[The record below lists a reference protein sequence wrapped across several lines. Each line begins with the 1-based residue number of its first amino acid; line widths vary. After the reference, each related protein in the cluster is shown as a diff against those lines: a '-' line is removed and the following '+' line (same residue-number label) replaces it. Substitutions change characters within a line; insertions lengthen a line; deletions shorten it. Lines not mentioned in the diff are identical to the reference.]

1 MRIAVVG
8 AGAVGGYFGA
18 RLAQGGAE
26 LVVIARGAHLEA
38 IRHEG
43 LRLTSVA
50 GDAVV
55 HPAECAEDPAAVA
68 PADVVL
74 LGVKA
79 WQVADAAGTLRPL
92 LARDGCVLPLQNGVE
107 APGHID
113 RALGPGRALGGL
125 CRILSEVVAP
135 GAIKHSGVEPYV
147 AFGELTGGPSAR
159 TRRLLAA
166 FEAAPGL
173 RAELVPDIRLAMW
186 RKFLLITAW
195 GAVGASTGATVGEIL
210 ADPGLRHR
218 LLEAMGEIRALGGA
232 QGVTLTEDDIRDA
245 VQVLEGAP
253 AQGTTSMQ
261 RDLAA
266 GRPSELDAQIGAV
279 VRVGQDLGV
288 PVPYHAGVLRSLLAP
303 GAGSPGRLAG

>member
-1 MRIAVVG
+1 M
-8 AGAVGGYFGA
+8 
-18 RLAQGGAE
+18 
-26 LVVIARGAHLEA
+26 
-38 IRHEG
+38 
-43 LRLTSVA
+43 
-50 GDAVV
+50 

-79 WQVADAAGTLRPL
+79 WQVAAAAGTLRPL

-113 RALGPGRALGGL
+113 RALGPGHALGGL

-135 GAIKHSGVEPYV
+135 GAIKHSGIEPYV
-147 AFGELTGGPSAR
+147 AFGELTGGPRAR

-210 ADPGLRHR
+210 ADPGLRRR

-232 QGVTLTEDDIRDA
+232 SGV
-245 VQVLEGAP
+245 AP
-253 AQGTTSMQ
+253 HRRRYPTTPCRFS
-261 RDLAA
+261 R
-266 GRPSELDAQIGAV
+266 GRPRRGRPPCSAIWPPGGRRSWMPRSARWCV
-279 VRVGQDLGV
+279 VGQDLGV

>member
-1 MRIAVVG
+1 M
-8 AGAVGGYFGA
+8 
-18 RLAQGGAE
+18 
-26 LVVIARGAHLEA
+26 
-38 IRHEG
+38 
-43 LRLTSVA
+43 
-50 GDAVV
+50 V

-113 RALGPGRALGGL
+113 RALGPGHALGGL

-135 GAIKHSGVEPYV
+135 GAIKHSGIEPYV
-147 AFGELTGGPSAR
+147 AFGELTGGPRAR

-210 ADPGLRHR
+210 ADPGLRRR

-232 QGVTLTEDDIRDA
+232 SGVGLSEDDIRDA

-253 AQGTTSMQ
+253 AQGRTSMQ

>member
-55 HPAECAEDPAAVA
+55 HPAECAEDLAAVA

-113 RALGPGRALGGL
+113 RALGPGHALGGL
-125 CRILSEVVAP
+125 ATL
-135 GAIKHSGVEPYV
+135 
-147 AFGELTGGPSAR
+147 
-159 TRRLLAA
+159 
-166 FEAAPGL
+166 
-173 RAELVPDIRLAMW
+173 
-186 RKFLLITAW
+186 
-195 GAVGASTGATVGEIL
+195 GAV
-210 ADPGLRHR
+210 LRLDTR
-218 LLEAMGEIRALGGA
+218 TAL
-232 QGVTLTEDDIRDA
+232 R
-245 VQVLEGAP
+245 
-253 AQGTTSMQ
+253 
-261 RDLAA
+261 
-266 GRPSELDAQIGAV
+266 LDAQQYFFSGGIA
-279 VRVGQDLGV
+279 DSYTPHLGTT
-288 PVPYHAGVLRSLLAP
+288 PLRSVDARARHDFVLLA
-303 GAGSPGRLAG
+303 GFSWRAD

>member
-1 MRIAVVG
+1 MRIAVLG

-26 LVVIARGAHLEA
+26 LVVIARGAHLDA
-38 IRHEG
+38 IRREG
-43 LRLTSVA
+43 LRVTSVA

-55 HPAECAEDPAAVA
+55 HPVQCADDPDGLPPV
-68 PADVVL
+68 DVLL

-79 WQVADAAGTLRPL
+79 WQVADAAGILGPL
-92 LARDGCVLPLQNGVE
+92 LAPEGCVLPLQNGVE
-107 APGHID
+107 APAQID

-135 GAIKHSGVEPYV
+135 GVIEHSGVEPYV
-147 AFGELTGGPSAR
+147 AFGEPTGVASER

-166 FEAAPGL
+166 FERAPGV
-173 RAELVPDIRLAMW
+173 RAELVPDIRVAMW

-195 GAVGASTGATVGEIL
+195 GAVGASTAATIGEIL
-210 ADPGLRHR
+210 ERPELRRR
-218 LLEAMGEIRALGGA
+218 LLEAMGEIQAVARA
-232 QGVTLTEDDIRDA
+232 QGVLLTEDDVGDA
-245 VQVLEGAP
+245 VRVLEGAP
-253 AQGTTSMQ
+253 AHGTTSMQ

-279 VRVGQDLGV
+279 VRFGRALGV
-288 PVPYHAGVLRSLLAP
+288 PVPCHAAILSDLESRPA
-303 GAGSPGRLAG
+303 GRLAG

>member
-1 MRIAVVG
+1 MLLGGVGPALIFERGDGTPATRHTNVGGLATLGAVLRLDTRTALRLDAQQYFFSGAIADSYTPHLGTTPLRSADARARHGSCCSPASPGAPTEPPGAGGVMRIAVVG

-18 RLAQGGAE
+18 RLSQGGAE

-38 IRHEG
+38 IRQEG

-55 HPAECAEDPAAVA
+55 HPVECAQDAAAVA

-113 RALGPGRALGGL
+113 RALGPGHALGGL

-135 GAIKHSGVEPYV
+135 GAIKHSGIEPYV
-147 AFGELTGGPSAR
+147 AFGELTGGPRAR

-173 RAELVPDIRLAMW
+173 RAEMVPDIRLAMW
-186 RKFLLITAW
+186 RNF
-195 GAVGASTGATVGEIL
+195 S
-210 ADPGLRHR
+210 
-218 LLEAMGEIRALGGA
+218 
-232 QGVTLTEDDIRDA
+232 
-245 VQVLEGAP
+245 
-253 AQGTTSMQ
+253 
-261 RDLAA
+261 
-266 GRPSELDAQIGAV
+266 
-279 VRVGQDLGV
+279 
-288 PVPYHAGVLRSLLAP
+288 
-303 GAGSPGRLAG
+303 

>member
-38 IRHEG
+38 IRREG
-43 LRLTSVA
+43 LRVTSVA

-55 HPAECAEDPAAVA
+55 HPVECAADPAAVP

-79 WQVADAAGTLRPL
+79 WQVAGAAGDLRPL
-92 LARDGCVLPLQNGVE
+92 LAPDGCVLPLQNGVE
-107 APGHID
+107 APAQID

-135 GAIKHSGVEPYV
+135 GVIRHSGVEPYV
-147 AFGELTGGPSAR
+147 AFGELTGVASDR

-166 FEAAPGL
+166 FETAPGV

-195 GAVGASTGATVGEIL
+195 GSVGASCSATIGEIL
-210 ADPGLRHR
+210 ERPELRRR
-218 LLEAMGEIRALGGA
+218 LLEAMGEIQAVARA
-232 QGVTLTEDDIRDA
+232 QGVPLTEDDVRDA

-266 GRPSELDAQIGAV
+266 GRPAELDAQIGAV
-279 VRVGQDLGV
+279 VRFGRALGV
-288 PVPYHAGVLRSLLAP
+288 PVPHHAAVLSDLQSRPA
-303 GAGSPGRLAG
+303 GRLAG